1 MKKSTRRLSAV
12 GMLITLGIV
21 YGDIGTS
28 PLYVMNA
35 ILVQSGRHSIAA
47 TTPIMLGSI
56 SLIFW
61 TLMLITTIK
70 YILLAMRADN
80 RDEGGIFALYAL
92 VRPQAKWLI
101 VPALIGGA
109 ALLADGTLTPAVT
122 VTSAIEGLKGQT
134 LGPLQF
140 SNGQGWVLLVV
151 TAILLGL
158 FLVQRFGTER
168 IGWSFGPMMF
178 IWFSFI
184 GLVGLHNLWLYP
196 AILKALSPTYAIDF
210 LMSPLNKQG
219 IFILGSVFLATTG
232 AEALYSDMGQVGK
245 RNIYG
250 TWPFVY
256 ATLMLSYLGQ
266 GAWVIRHAKQVLSTQ
281 GINPFYA
288 MVPAEWQ
295 IFAII
300 IATIAAIIASQA
312 LITGSYTLVHEVIGL
327 KLLPRLRIK
336 FPGKVKS
343 QLYVGAV
350 NWLLCAVT
358 LSVVWYFRT
367 SDHMEAA
374 YGLAITLTMLMTTL
388 LLHAFLVQRH
398 HPLLAKIYV
407 VSFGLLESLFL
418 LASLAK
424 FVHGGYVTLLITLVI
439 LTVMVFWYYGNQRRD
454 AYLEDTENVSL
465 LDFLPQLTS
474 LSKDDQIPSFATNLV
489 YINKVTPDYQIKRAI
504 VYSILDQQ
512 PKRATVYWFVTV
524 NETDTPYECS
534 YSVNTMGTH
543 NVMDVQLYLGFK
555 KPQRLNVYLRQI
567 VNDLLAEG
575 VLPDQTPRYSSIPDR
590 QVGNFK
596 FIMLNQ
602 QFQDLGAQENIPI
615 GDLILI
621 GGRLLLQRI
630 SLSPQRWYG
639 LGFSDVV
646 EERVPLFIGQAPDR
660 TLRQR
665 KDEIKDE

>member
-1 MKKSTRRLSAV
+1 MKKSTRTLSAV

-35 ILVQSGRHSIAA
+35 ILVQSGKHSLAA
-47 TTPIMLGSI
+47 TAPIMLGSI

-80 RDEGGIFALYAL
+80 RHEGGIFALYAL

-134 LGPLQF
+134 LGPLHF
-140 SNGQGWVLLVV
+140 SDGQGWVLLVV
-151 TAILLGL
+151 TGILLGL

-184 GLVGLHNLWLYP
+184 GLVGLHNLWAYP
-196 AILKALSPTYAIDF
+196 AILKALSPTYAVTF

-245 RNIYG
+245 QNIYG

-256 ATLMLSYLGQ
+256 VTLMLSYLGQ
-266 GAWVIRHAKQVLSTQ
+266 GAWVIRHAEQVLATQ
-281 GINPFYA
+281 GVNPFYA
-288 MVPAEWQ
+288 MVPTAWRL
-295 IFAII
+295 FAII
-300 IATIAAIIASQA
+300 IATVAAIIASQA
-312 LITGSYTLVHEVIGL
+312 LITGSYTLVHEAIGL

-367 SDHMEAA
+367 SSHMEAA
-374 YGLAITLTMLMTTL
+374 YGLAITMTMLMTTL

-398 HPLLAKIYV
+398 HPVLAKIYV

-439 LTVMVFWYYGNQRRD
+439 LTVMVFWYYGNLRRD
-454 AYLEDTENVSL
+454 AYLEDTEDVSL
-465 LDFLPQLTS
+465 LDFLPQLMA

-489 YINKVTPDYQIKRAI
+489 FISKVTPDYQVKRAI

-512 PKRATVYWFVTV
+512 PKRAAVYWFVTV

-534 YSVNTMGTH
+534 YSVNTLGTH

-567 VNDLLAEG
+567 VNDLLEEG
-575 VLPDQTPRYSSIPDR
+575 VLTDQTPRYSSMPNR

-660 TLRQR
+660 TLKRR
-665 KDEIKDE
+665 V